1 MPGRKVPA
9 LLAFFQQSRP
19 GLFSPPSKI
28 CRGHLKYG
36 PDVSNTEQ
44 KLISVAMVSIK
55 WSELVRAA
63 NKLATAAFEAFTE
76 KEEIQFKKFKVRND
90 GSCPAFSKDR
100 VSGSSLR

>member
-1 MPGRKVPA
+1 M
-9 LLAFFQQSRP
+9 
-19 GLFSPPSKI
+19 
-28 CRGHLKYG
+28 KYG